1 MRFKKCKCCKKRKPL
16 TTKGGVCLKCEWV
29 LLSEEFSY
37 EVDSKGQILEDVAF
51 QKAKVVIGQLIG
63 MDQEATGTC

>member
-29 LLSEEFSY
+29 LLSEEFSS
-37 EVDSKGQILEDVAF
+37 EIIINPID
-51 QKAKVVIGQLIG
+51 
-63 MDQEATGTC
+63 ATSNHSY